1 MFEKGDS
8 QMNNKNEWLLR
19 SASFTAKFEFV
30 FVTGKRFF
38 LEALL

>member
-8 QMNNKNEWLLR
+8 QMNNKNEWLFR

-30 FVTGKRFF
+30 FVLT
-38 LEALL
+38 LEDVFS